1 MLILIAGLCFWKRFN
16 IKVMASS
23 SLETTETEYL
33 IKFSKNQFD
42 MDFVRSIFSFINNKM
57 SVKEASENRN
67 NVKDKEEYNF
77 SKHDYF
83 SHLDEK

>member
-1 MLILIAGLCFWKRFN
+1 
-16 IKVMASS
+16 MASS

-57 SVKEASENRN
+57 SVKEASENKN
-67 NVKDKEEYNF
+67 NVKDKEEYSF

>member
-1 MLILIAGLCFWKRFN
+1 
-16 IKVMASS
+16 MASS

-57 SVKEASENRN
+57 SVKEASLAR
-67 NVKDKEEYNF
+67 NVKDAESQDFWKD
-77 SKHDYF
+77 DYF
-83 SHLDEK
+83 GHLDEK